1 MRSRLAQRV
10 AANTTAQLAGK
21 AAVLTIAAGSIAILT
36 RYLGPGDYGR
46 YVLAISVMQL
56 FGVAADAGLTTIVVR
71 ESSRH
76 PERAAGLIGNALTLR
91 LILSLVVIAVAGLVS
106 LALPYEP
113 DVRIAILIA
122 GVPLL
127 FGMLT
132 SAVTAVLQTDLRMGR
147 AAIAEVIGRAA
158 AFLAVVAVVLL
169 DLGFYAAIGA
179 AGVGAAVT
187 LVATWLLTRP
197 LAELGFRAAPAT
209 WKRLLGASLPV
220 GIALALNELYVRADT
235 IIISLY
241 RDIDEVGLYSLA
253 YRILEVTGLLGT
265 AFLTSVFPLMSRHAH
280 GDRERFRQTVQGA
293 WDTFVILGMPVAV
306 CGAVLAPQIV
316 ELAGGSDFAGA
327 AEPLR
332 FLFSAGALAFVNGV
346 IGYGLIATDRQR
358 KALWLN
364 VLGLA
369 TNVGLN
375 LLLVPKHGIV
385 AAAVITVST
394 ELLVLAGGLWL
405 SHRHL
410 GFVPGLGVVPA
421 AALAAGITGGVL
433 LALPIS
439 TLAVLA
445 PLAVVLYAGL
455 VLTVSPRGRQLV
467 AAGLGG

>member
-46 YVLAISVMQL
+46 YVLAMSVMQL

-76 PERAAGLIGNALTLR
+76 PDRAAALVGNALTLR
-91 LILSLVVIAVAGLVS
+91 LLLSLLAIVVAGLVS

-113 DVRIAILIA
+113 SVRIAILIA
-122 GVPLL
+122 GMPLL

-147 AAIAEVIGRAA
+147 AAIAEVVGRAA
-158 AFLAVVAVVLL
+158 AFAAVIGVVLL

-179 AGVGAAVT
+179 AGVGAATTLAVT
-187 LVATWLLTRP
+187 WVLTRP

-241 RDIDEVGLYSLA
+241 RSIDEVGFYSLA
-253 YRILEVTGLLGT
+253 YRILEVTSLLGA

-280 GDRERFRQTVQGA
+280 TDRARFRATVQGA
-293 WDTFVILGMPVAV
+293 WDAFVILGMPVAV

-316 ELAGGSDFAGA
+316 ELAGGADFAGA
-327 AEPLR
+327 AKPLR
-332 FLFSAGALAFVNGV
+332 FLFTAGALAFVNGV
-346 IGYGLIATDRQR
+346 IGYALIAVDRQR

-394 ELLVLAGGLWL
+394 ELLVLA
-405 SHRHL
+405 
-410 GFVPGLGVVPA
+410 
-421 AALAAGITGGVL
+421 
-433 LALPIS
+433 
-439 TLAVLA
+439 
-445 PLAVVLYAGL
+445 
-455 VLTVSPRGRQLV
+455 
-467 AAGLGG
+467 

>member
-21 AAVLTIAAGSIAILT
+21 AAVLTIAAGSVAILT

-46 YVLAISVMQL
+46 YVLALSVMQL

-76 PERAAGLIGNALTLR
+76 PERAAALVGNALTLR
-91 LILSLVVIAVAGLVS
+91 LLLSLVVIAIAGLVS

-113 DVRIAILIA
+113 DVRVAILIA

-147 AAIAEVIGRAA
+147 AAIAEVCGRAA
-158 AFLAVVAVVLL
+158 AFVAVIAVVLL
-169 DLGFYAAIGA
+169 DLGFYAAVGA

-187 LVATWLLTRP
+187 LVVTWRLTRP
-197 LAELGFRAAPAT
+197 LAPLAFQAAPST
-209 WKRLLGASLPV
+209 WRGLLGASLPV

-241 RDIDEVGLYSLA
+241 RDFDEVGLYSLA
-253 YRILEVTGLLGT
+253 YRILEITSLLGT
-265 AFLTSVFPLMSRHAH
+265 AFLTSVFPLMSRYAHA
-280 GDRERFRQTVQGA
+280 DRERFRETVQGA
-293 WDTFVILGMPVAV
+293 WDAFVLLGMPVAA

-316 ELAGGSDFAGA
+316 DLAGGSDFAGA

-332 FLFSAGALAFVNGV
+332 FLFCAGALAFVNGV
-346 IGYGLIATDRQR
+346 IGYGLIAVDRQR

-364 VLGLA
+364 VVGLA

-375 LLLVPKHGIV
+375 LLLVPEHGIV

-394 ELLVLAGGLWL
+394 EVLVLAGGLWL
-405 SHRHL
+405 ARRHL

-421 AALAAGITGGVL
+421 AAAAAGLTAAVL
-433 LALPIS
+433 LALPVE
-439 TLAVLA
+439 TLLVLVPVA
-445 PLAVVLYAGL
+445 ALLYAGL
-455 VLTVSPRGRQLV
+455 VFATSARSRELV
-467 AAGLGG
+467 AGALGR